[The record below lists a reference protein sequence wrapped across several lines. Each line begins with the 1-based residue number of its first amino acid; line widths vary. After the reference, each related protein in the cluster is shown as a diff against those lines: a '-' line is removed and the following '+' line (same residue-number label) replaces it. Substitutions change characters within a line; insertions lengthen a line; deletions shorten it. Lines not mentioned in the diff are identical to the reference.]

1 MSVSSLFFLNTYL
14 LLHML
19 SISRIYSS
27 AILGVDAYLVEV
39 EVDISLGLPQFS
51 TVGLPEGAVRE
62 SKERV
67 KSAIK
72 NCGYNFPNR
81 KITVNLAPADIR
93 KEGSAFD
100 LPITVGILVA
110 TELIKNDGIG
120 NYLILG
126 ELSLDGRVKKI
137 KGALPCAILARNMGL
152 SGIILP
158 RDNAKEAAVVN
169 GIEVLGIQSL
179 GELVEIFSG
188 VRSVEPTM
196 VDLNQIFSEAREYKI
211 DFREVMGQEYVK
223 RALEVAASGAHNVMM
238 IGPPGTGKTML
249 ARRLPTILN

>member
-1 MSVSSLFFLNTYL
+1 
-14 LLHML
+14 ML

-126 ELSLDGRVKKI
+126 ELSLDGRVNKI
-137 KGALPCAILARNMGL
+137 KGALPCAILARDMGL

-169 GIEVLGIQSL
+169 GIEVLGIHS
-179 GELVEIFSG
+179 
-188 VRSVEPTM
+188 
-196 VDLNQIFSEAREYKI
+196 
-211 DFREVMGQEYVK
+211 
-223 RALEVAASGAHNVMM
+223 
-238 IGPPGTGKTML
+238 
-249 ARRLPTILN
+249 

>member
-1 MSVSSLFFLNTYL
+1 
-14 LLHML
+14 ML

-126 ELSLDGRVKKI
+126 ELSLDGRVNKI
-137 KGALPCAILARNMGL
+137 KGALPCAILARDMGL

-179 GELVEIFSG
+179 GELVE
-188 VRSVEPTM
+188 M
-196 VDLNQIFSEAREYKI
+196 FSEFGELIKEQNTVI
-211 DFREVMGQEYVK
+211 GQAYLP
-223 RALEVAASGAHNVMM
+223 RFWYC
-238 IGPPGTGKTML
+238 PPTYETRITDCMVW
-249 ARRLPTILN
+249 APERSCCNNR